1 MNVDNTEND
10 QRDGF
15 ENDESLDQP
24 IKKNS
29 YEPEAEGKPQQ
40 TQHIVPN
47 HSFKNE
53 ASYGIKDLTQF
64 HQNEM
69 SEREAVSRPLKKTQ
83 FHSQNENELYQSKEN
98 YEHSTYKPNQR
109 NPKVAINVEVRK
121 TSLKLNQNQSNPNYQ
136 SQNTHELNDR
146 QKSLSLEYGK
156 TIKLLRNGDAFY
168 RGHKVVINSRKYR
181 YYDVFLND
189 VSDAFNAGAIRK
201 IHTPVGGQKI
211 ESLDE
216 LEDGKIY
223 VAAGNEAFVKMKYEH
238 FRIELVKI

>member
-1 MNVDNTEND
+1 MNVDNTENE
-10 QRDGF
+10 QRDDF
-15 ENDESLDQP
+15 ENDELSNQSM
-24 IKKNS
+24 KKNS
-29 YEPEAEGKPQQ
+29 YEPEAEDKPQH
-40 TQHIVPN
+40 TQHILPN

-53 ASYGIKDLTQF
+53 QSYGIKDLTQF

-69 SEREAVSRPLKKTQ
+69 SEREAVSRPPKKAQ
-83 FHSQNENELYQSKEN
+83 FHSQNENEHYQSKEN
-98 YEHSTYKPNQR
+98 YEHSYKPSER
-109 NPKVAINVEVRK
+109 NPKMAINVQVRK
-121 TSLKLNQNQSNPNYQ
+121 TSLKINQNQSNPIYQ
-136 SQNTHELNDR
+136 SQTTHELNDR

-181 YYDVFLND
+181 YLDVFLND
-189 VSDAFNAGAIRK
+189 VSDTFNAGAIRK

-223 VAAGNEAFVKMKYEH
+223 VAAGNEAFVKMKYKT
-238 FRIELVKI
+238 FRIICL